1 MRRLLDWER
10 AAIVEAVKAKEK
22 LESIC
27 SEFNVCHSYPGMLAK
42 RRGIESRPLGRPKSP
57 QLNKPVLTE

>member
-10 AAIVEAVKAKEK
+10 NAIVDAVASNEK
-22 LESIC
+22 LASIC

-42 RRGIESRPLGRPKSP
+42 RRGLKSRPIGRPKSP
-57 QLNKPVLTE
+57 QLEKPVLAT